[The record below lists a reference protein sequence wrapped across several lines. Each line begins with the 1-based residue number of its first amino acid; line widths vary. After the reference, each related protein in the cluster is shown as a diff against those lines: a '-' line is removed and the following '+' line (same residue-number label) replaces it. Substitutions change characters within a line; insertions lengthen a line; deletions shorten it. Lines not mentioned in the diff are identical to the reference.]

1 MAKKSFRESIIKEN
15 QINPAEAFIT
25 MPATKEEKK
34 PAPAVNVDAKKERK
48 SIRVNLLFKP
58 SVKRNIEKL
67 ATMQQTSIND
77 LISVVMEKYI
87 EDNAEAINRYNSTF
101 GEE

>member
-1 MAKKSFRESIIKEN
+1 MAKKTFKEN
-15 QINPAEAFIT
+15 IVNENQTNPAEAFIT
-25 MPATKEEKK
+25 MPAKKEEPT
-34 PAPAVNVDAKKERK
+34 PAPAVTEDYKRERK

-77 LISVVMEKYI
+77 LIGVVMEQYI
-87 EDNAEAINRYNSTF
+87 EDNAEMINRYNSTF

>member
-1 MAKKSFRESIIKEN
+1 MAKKSFKESIINEN
-15 QINPAEAFIT
+15 NINPAEAFIT
-25 MPATKEEKK
+25 TPAREEK
-34 PAPAVNVDAKKERK
+34 PAKKEPVKADATKERK
-48 SIRVNLLFKP
+48 SVRVNLLFKP

-67 ATMQQTSIND
+67 ALMKQTSIND

-87 EDNAEAINRYNSTF
+87 EDNAEMINRYNSTF